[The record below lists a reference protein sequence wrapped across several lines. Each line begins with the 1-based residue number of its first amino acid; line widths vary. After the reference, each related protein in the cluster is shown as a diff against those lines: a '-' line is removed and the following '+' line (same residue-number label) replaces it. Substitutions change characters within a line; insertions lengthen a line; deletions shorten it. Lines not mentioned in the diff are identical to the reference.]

1 MNVGVGDMVIRQF
14 KAHCRQLNHVDE
26 GVQKN
31 EVENDTGGEAVVER
45 FIDLLLEYNEWVI
58 EQPAE
63 KVEDKY
69 RIHLGVLGSF
79 QEMAHQVHQWY

>member
-1 MNVGVGDMVIRQF
+1 
-14 KAHCRQLNHVDE
+14 
-26 GVQKN
+26 
-31 EVENDTGGEAVVER
+31 VVER
-45 FIDLLLEYNEWVI
+45 FIDLLFEYNEWVI

-63 KVEDKY
+63 KVEDKH